1 MYSIGK
7 FSKLCDVPVKTI
19 RYYNDIGLLK
29 PSFID
34 QVTGYRYYDYDK
46 MKELK
51 TIQVLKNCH
60 FSLKEIEQV
69 TKGQNDRQD
78 LELRLTNKIQELE
91 HQQEMIAQQI
101 HNIVQVKSSLRS
113 DETLTPKPTLSTFY
127 IEERPKIHVL
137 SIREKINIIDMDR
150 LVQKLFERIYA
161 YQLEI
166 DGELL
171 AIFHQHDRHQHAAD
185 VELLLPVKASQ
196 QNTNIKEIPE
206 GMYACINVKGP
217 YSELHY
223 GYSRLQEWLTKQSLQ
238 VEGMFMEQY
247 IKGLI
252 PSEVVNP
259 INIKPNIE
267 LHPNDFLTKV
277 FVKVRKSIKE
287 ERY

>member
-19 RYYNDIGLLK
+19 RYYNDIGLLE

-46 MKELK
+46 IEELK

-69 TKGQNDRQD
+69 TKGQNDRED

-91 HQQEMIAQQI
+91 GQQEMIAQQI
-101 HNIVQVKSSLRS
+101 HTIVQVKNSLKS
-113 DETLTPKPTLSTFY
+113 AETLTPKPTLSTGY
-127 IEERPKIHVL
+127 IEERSKIHVL

-171 AIFHQHDRHQHAAD
+171 AIFHQHDRHQNAAD

-223 GYSRLQEWLTKQSLQ
+223 GYSRLQEWLTKQSLH

-259 INIKPNIE
+259 INIKPNIG

-277 FVKVRKSIKE
+277 FVKVRK
-287 ERY
+287 

>member
-19 RYYNDIGLLK
+19 RYYNDIGLLEQ
-29 PSFID
+29 SFID

-46 MKELK
+46 IEELK

-69 TKGQNDRQD
+69 TKGQNDRED

-91 HQQEMIAQQI
+91 HQQEMITQQI
-101 HNIVQVKSSLRS
+101 HTIVQVKNSLKS
-113 DETLTPKPTLSTFY
+113 AETFTPKPTLSTCY
-127 IEERPKIHVL
+127 IEERSKIHVL

-161 YQLEI
+161 YQLEV

-171 AIFHQHDRHQHAAD
+171 AIFHQHDRHQNAAD

-223 GYSRLQEWLTKQSLQ
+223 GYSRLQEWLAKQSLQ